1 MVRDRLRLAI
11 ALLTVSATLL
21 AGGDGLAPPPV
32 AATYLCGE
40 TGSTMGP
47 FIVQAYDAKDYRS
60 IYNEAFNLAAG
71 NELSP
76 GDLYFGLPPLETGA
90 RPFVTPTITTT
101 GTATP
106 TGTATE
112 TPPTTE
118 SPVATET
125 PVATDTAT
133 PTATT
138 VGADIAV
145 AQATETA
152 TPTPTS
158 TRTRPTPTATAT
170 PSPTPFPPVGPGTT
184 EPYIPP
190 TLLKAIAWIESGW
203 AQAAYAVAYGSVG
216 PALISNDCGYGIM
229 QVTTG
234 MQNTTG
240 TPTREQLMT
249 ASHYA
254 YNIARGARILADK
267 WNLSPEFR
275 PLVGDRNPRAIEDWY
290 YAVWS
295 YNGFVFQNHPL
306 NPRFPAWPRTSYS
319 CGPSDDGFSH
329 DRSQYPYQE
338 LVFGCMA
345 HPPEPDDEPLWEGL
359 QVTLPDLSLVEFA
372 QPLSL
377 ENFVCDNGDDCY
389 TRMDMPRPAGAH
401 EDPTP
406 ATGDRS
412 KIIGA
417 PMLGVD
423 STDIEIMA
431 RPDTPSEPEEVKVTN
446 VGTGVLVWTV
456 TPSVPWLQVSLPSGV
471 ALGSELGGAGTELTV
486 QANMAGLPRGEYVGE
501 LVFEAPYAAGT
512 PKVVTVTVT
521 TFAQSYV
528 PGITKS

>member
-1 MVRDRLRLAI
+1 M
-11 ALLTVSATLL
+11 SAALL

-32 AATYLCGE
+32 GATHLCGE
-40 TGSTMGP
+40 TGSSAGP

-60 IYNEAFNLAAG
+60 IYNETYNMAG
-71 NELSP
+71 GNQLFP

-90 RPFVTPTITTT
+90 RSATPVPTPTD
-101 GTATP
+101 TATP
-106 TGTATE
+106 TGTATASPTATATSTG
-112 TPPTTE
+112 TPG
-118 SPVATET
+118 
-125 PVATDTAT
+125 T
-133 PTATT
+133 PTA
-138 VGADIAV
+138 
-145 AQATETA
+145 
-152 TPTPTS
+152 
-158 TRTRPTPTATAT
+158 TATAT
-170 PSPTPFPPVGPGTT
+170 PSPSPTPFPPIGPGLI

-190 TLLKAIAWIESGW
+190 SILKATGWIESGW
-203 AQAAYAVAYGSVG
+203 AQAAYSVAYGSVG
-216 PALISNDCGYGIM
+216 AALISHDCGYGIM

-240 TPTREQLMT
+240 TPTREQLMS

-267 WNLSPEFR
+267 WNLSPEYR

-295 YNGFVFQNHPL
+295 YNGFAFQNHPL

-345 HPPEPDDEPLWEGL
+345 HPPEPDGAPLWPEQ
-359 QVTLPDLSLVEFA
+359 QVNLPDLSLVEFA

-377 ENFVCDNGDDCY
+377 ENFVCDLMDDCY
-389 TRMDMPRPAGAH
+389 TRMDLPRPVGAH

-417 PMLGVD
+417 PVLAVGA
-423 STDIEIMA
+423 TAIDILA
-431 RPDTPSEPEEVKVTN
+431 RPDTPSEPQKVTVTN
-446 VGTGVLVWTV
+446 AGTGVLVWTV
-456 TPSVPWLQVSLPSGV
+456 TPSVPWLQVSIPSGV
-471 ALGSELGGAGTELTV
+471 ALGSNLGTAGSSLTV
-486 QANMAGLPRGEYVGE
+486 QANMAGLPRGRYVAQ
-501 LVFEAPYAAGT
+501 LTFEAPYATGG
-512 PKVVTVTVT
+512 PKVVNVTVT
-521 TFAQSYV
+521 TYAQSYV
-528 PGITKS
+528 PGIRKS